1 MVSIIV
7 LDGRALA
14 HGMLERRLDRKVSN
28 EAAQSIWKGTC
39 VLLLESKLFKLE
51 ENKIVFAIGFGSC
64 MVSCGEGEAAVPVQ
78 YAFLRRGVR
87 VQVLFFVHQ
96 SDVFR
101 SGAWRSRLWN

>member
-1 MVSIIV
+1 MCGIIV

-28 EAAQSIWKGTC
+28 KTAQSISKGTC
-39 VLLLESKLFKLE
+39 VLLLKSNLFKID

-64 MVSCGEGEAAVPVQ
+64 KVSCGEGEAAVPVL
-78 YAFLRRGVR
+78 YAFIRRGVR
-87 VQVLFFVHQ
+87 VHISFLVHH

-101 SGAWRSRLWN
+101 TGPWWSKLWN